1 MSSET
6 NKLLCAILTAFL
18 FFLLTSFIGD
28 LVYHYEKKTK
38 TLSYFL
44 EEEDKKDFLTADV
57 KNETVVISKQ
67 EIESKLALADIQ
79 AGEKFAKKNC
89 GTCHEFNLPEKNKI
103 GPSLAL
109 LFNRKIAAVANYK
122 YSKALKD
129 KSGVWDSENL
139 YFFLEKPKEWVPGT
153 KMSYKGIKKSQDLV
167 NLIMYVSENTSQNE
181 N

>member
-6 NKLLCAILTAFL
+6 NKLLCAILTGFL

-28 LVYHYEKKTK
+28 LIYHTEKKTK
-38 TLSYFL
+38 SLSYFI
-44 EEEDKKDFLTADV
+44 EESDKENDSDINMESKIV
-57 KNETVVISKQ
+57 IISKN
-67 EIESKLALADIQ
+67 EIESKLSLADYG

-89 GTCHEFNLPEKNKI
+89 GTCHKFDLPEKNKI

-109 LFNRKIAAVANYK
+109 LFNREIASVSDYK
-122 YSKALKD
+122 YSSALKA
-129 KSGVWDSENL
+129 KGGKWDNKNL

-153 KMSYKGIKKSQDLV
+153 KMSYKGIKRSQDII
-167 NLIMYVSENTSQNE
+167 NLIKYVSKNTMRNA